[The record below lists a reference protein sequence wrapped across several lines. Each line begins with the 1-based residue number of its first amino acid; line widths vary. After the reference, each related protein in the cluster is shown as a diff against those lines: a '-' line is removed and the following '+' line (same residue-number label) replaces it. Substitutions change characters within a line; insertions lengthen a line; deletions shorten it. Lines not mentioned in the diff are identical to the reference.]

1 MRLFVGNPQRENP
14 VNRNDLGKHSAWL
27 RLFLINVS
35 FWVACGS
42 CAPFLSAYYKRIG
55 LSFTQIGVLLAI
67 GPIFAIFIQPL
78 WAMLSDRTGKRKLL
92 LILLAL
98 CTAGA
103 YLLYYLGTSF
113 AVCLLA
119 VLVVSLFSLA
129 LLPLCDALVI
139 DRANA
144 YGFPF
149 ARIRIGG
156 TLGYAVMVFGAGMFL
171 EKFDGAQFAVASVA
185 YLLFAGAVMLLPQ
198 GSARKEAA
206 PAREEAAPARKEAVP
221 VRKEAAPAWK
231 EAAPARKEA
240 APARKKAVPARESI
254 FDTSEILFVLA
265 LALIESL
272 GLGFC
277 GSFTGSY
284 AVELGFGSSLIGVLS
299 CISALS
305 EVPILLFAGKLMD
318 RFGEIPLLIF
328 SGVMMSLRL
337 CLTGM
342 GLVPAMISAQLLQS
356 VTYMTTYICCTQYIS
371 KHVRA
376 GKMSQGQSA
385 LAIVQSGLAAVASN
399 LFGGMLVDAVGTRQ
413 AFFAVAAGVLVVA
426 LLVGGV
432 YFLRKGTHT
441 SCADFH

>member
-1 MRLFVGNPQRENP
+1 MRLFMGNPLRETP
-14 VNRNDLGKHSAWL
+14 VNRNAQGKRSAWL

-42 CAPFLSAYYKRIG
+42 CAPFISAYYKRIG

-103 YLLYYLGTSF
+103 YLLYYLGASF

-156 TLGYAVMVFGAGMFL
+156 TLGYAAMVFGAGMFL

-198 GSARKEAA
+198 GSARKENAPVRKENAPVRKENAPAWEEGA
-206 PAREEAAPARKEAVP
+206 PARE
-221 VRKEAAPAWK
+221 
-231 EAAPARKEA
+231 
-240 APARKKAVPARESI
+240 KAVPARESI
-254 FDTSEILFVLA
+254 FDTSEIRFVLA

-277 GSFTGSY
+277 GSFMGSY

-305 EVPILLFAGKLMD
+305 EVPILLFAKKLMD

-328 SGVMMSLRL
+328 SGIMMSLRL

-342 GLVPAMISAQLLQS
+342 GMVPAMISAQLLQS

-385 LAIVQSGLAAVASN
+385 LAIVQSGLAAVVSN

-413 AFFAVAAGVLVVA
+413 AFFAVAAGVLAVA
-426 LLVGGV
+426 LLVGGA

-441 SCADFH
+441 SCADLHSN

>member
-1 MRLFVGNPQRENP
+1 MRLFVGNPQCENP
-14 VNRNDLGKHSAWL
+14 VNQNDLGKHSTWL

-103 YLLYYLGTSF
+103 YLLYYLGASF

-171 EKFDGAQFAVASVA
+171 EKFDGAQFAVASAA

-206 PAREEAAPARKEAVP
+206 PARKEAASARKEVAPARK
-221 VRKEAAPAWK
+221 KAAPAK
-231 EAAPARKEA
+231 R
-240 APARKKAVPARESI
+240 KAVPARESI

-328 SGVMMSLRL
+328 SGIMMSLRL

>member
-1 MRLFVGNPQRENP
+1 MRLFVGNPQRETP

-171 EKFDGAQFAVASVA
+171 EKFDGAQFAVASAA

-198 GSARKEAA
+198 GRVREEAA
-206 PAREEAAPARKEAVP
+206 PAREEAAPAKRKV
-221 VRKEAAPAWK
+221 V
-231 EAAPARKEA
+231 PAREEA

-328 SGVMMSLRL
+328 SGIMMSLRL

>member
-198 GSARKEAA
+198 GSAR
-206 PAREEAAPARKEAVP
+206 EEAV
-221 VRKEAAPAWK
+221 
-231 EAAPARKEA
+231 
-240 APARKKAVPARESI
+240 PARKKAVPARESI

-328 SGVMMSLRL
+328 SGIMMSLRL

-426 LLVGGV
+426 LLVGGA

>member
-1 MRLFVGNPQRENP
+1 MRLFVGNPLRENQ
-14 VNRNDLGKHSAWL
+14 VNRNGLEKHSAWL

-42 CAPFLSAYYKRIG
+42 CAPFISAYYKRIG

-103 YLLYYLGTSF
+103 YLLYYLGANF

-156 TLGYAVMVFGAGMFL
+156 TLGYAAMVFGAGMFL
-171 EKFDGAQFAVASVA
+171 EKFDGAQFAVASVT

-198 GSARKEAA
+198 GG
-206 PAREEAAPARKEAVP
+206 AREEAAPAR
-221 VRKEAAPAWK
+221 R
-231 EAAPARKEA
+231 EA

-277 GSFTGSY
+277 GSFMGSY

-305 EVPILLFAGKLMD
+305 EVPILLFAGKLVD

-337 CLTGM
+337 FLTGM

-426 LLVGGV
+426 LLVGGA

-441 SCADFH
+441 SCADFHQN

>member
-1 MRLFVGNPQRENP
+1 MRLFVGNPLRENQ
-14 VNRNDLGKHSAWL
+14 VNRNGLEKHSAWL

-42 CAPFLSAYYKRIG
+42 CAPFISAYYKRIG

-103 YLLYYLGTSF
+103 YLLYYLGESF

-156 TLGYAVMVFGAGMFL
+156 TLGYAAMVFGAGMFL
-171 EKFDGAQFAVASVA
+171 EKFDRAQFAVASVA
-185 YLLFAGAVMLLPQ
+185 YLLFAGAMILLPQ
-198 GSARKEAA
+198 GG
-206 PAREEAAPARKEAVP
+206 AREEAAPARK
-221 VRKEAAPAWK
+221 
-231 EAAPARKEA
+231 
-240 APARKKAVPARESI
+240 KAVSARESI
-254 FDTSEILFVLA
+254 FDTSEILFVLV

-277 GSFTGSY
+277 GSFMGSY

-305 EVPILLFAGKLMD
+305 EVPILLFAGKLVD

-337 CLTGM
+337 FLTGM

-356 VTYMTTYICCTQYIS
+356 VTYMTSYICCTQYIS

-385 LAIVQSGLAAVASN
+385 LAIVQSGLAAVVSN

-426 LLVGGV
+426 LLVGGA

-441 SCADFH
+441 SCTDFH

>member
-1 MRLFVGNPQRENP
+1 MRLFVGNSLRENQ
-14 VNRNDLGKHSAWL
+14 VNRNGLEKHSAWL

-42 CAPFLSAYYKRIG
+42 CAPFISAYYKRIG

-103 YLLYYLGTSF
+103 YLLYYLGESF

-156 TLGYAVMVFGAGMFL
+156 TLGYAAMVFGAGMFL
-171 EKFDGAQFAVASVA
+171 EKFDGAQFAVASVT
-185 YLLFAGAVMLLPQ
+185 YLFFAGAVMLLPQ
-198 GSARKEAA
+198 GG
-206 PAREEAAPARKEAVP
+206 AREEAAPAR
-221 VRKEAAPAWK
+221 R
-231 EAAPARKEA
+231 EA

-254 FDTSEILFVLA
+254 FDTSEILFVLV

-277 GSFTGSY
+277 GSFMGSY

-305 EVPILLFAGKLMD
+305 EVPILLFAGKLVD

-337 CLTGM
+337 FLTGM

-413 AFFAVAAGVLVVA
+413 AFFAVAAGVLAVA

>member
-1 MRLFVGNPQRENP
+1 MRLFVGNSLRENQ
-14 VNRNDLGKHSAWL
+14 VNRNGLDKHSAWL

-42 CAPFLSAYYKRIG
+42 CAPFISAYYKRIG

-103 YLLYYLGTSF
+103 YLLYYLGESF

-156 TLGYAVMVFGAGMFL
+156 TLGYAAMVFGAGMFL
-171 EKFDGAQFAVASVA
+171 EKFDGAQFAVAAVA

-198 GSARKEAA
+198 GG
-206 PAREEAAPARKEAVP
+206 AREEAAPAREG
-221 VRKEAAPAWK
+221 
-231 EAAPARKEA
+231 
-240 APARKKAVPARESI
+240 AVPARESI

-272 GLGFC
+272 GLGFS
-277 GSFTGSY
+277 GSFMGSY

-305 EVPILLFAGKLMD
+305 EVPILLFAGKLVD

-337 CLTGM
+337 FLTGM

-426 LLVGGV
+426 LLVGGA

>member
-1 MRLFVGNPQRENP
+1 MRLFVGNPLRENQ
-14 VNRNDLGKHSAWL
+14 VNRNGLEKHSAWL

-42 CAPFLSAYYKRIG
+42 CAPFISAYYKRIG

-103 YLLYYLGTSF
+103 YLLYYLGASF

-156 TLGYAVMVFGAGMFL
+156 TLGYAAMVFGAGMFL
-171 EKFDGAQFAVASVA
+171 EKFDGAQFAVAAVA

-198 GSARKEAA
+198 GG
-206 PAREEAAPARKEAVP
+206 AREEAAPAR
-221 VRKEAAPAWK
+221 R
-231 EAAPARKEA
+231 EA

-277 GSFTGSY
+277 GSFMGSY

-305 EVPILLFAGKLMD
+305 EVPILLFAGKLVD

-337 CLTGM
+337 FLTGM

>member
-1 MRLFVGNPQRENP
+1 MRLFVGNPLRENQ
-14 VNRNDLGKHSAWL
+14 VNRNGLEKHSAWL

-42 CAPFLSAYYKRIG
+42 CAPFISAYYKRIG

-103 YLLYYLGTSF
+103 YLLYYLGASF

-156 TLGYAVMVFGAGMFL
+156 TLGYAAMVFGAGMFL
-171 EKFDGAQFAVASVA
+171 EKFDGAQFAVAAVA

-198 GSARKEAA
+198 GG
-206 PAREEAAPARKEAVP
+206 AREEAAPAREGAV
-221 VRKEAAPAWK
+221 
-231 EAAPARKEA
+231 
-240 APARKKAVPARESI
+240 PARKKAVPARESI

-277 GSFTGSY
+277 GSFMGSY

-305 EVPILLFAGKLMD
+305 EVPILLFAGKLVD

-337 CLTGM
+337 FLTGM

>member
-27 RLFLINVS
+27 RLFFINVS

-198 GSARKEAA
+198 GS
-206 PAREEAAPARKEAVP
+206 
-221 VRKEAAPAWK
+221 
-231 EAAPARKEA
+231 ARKEA

>member
-206 PAREEAAPARKEAVP
+206 PAR
-221 VRKEAAPAWK
+221 KEAAPAK
-231 EAAPARKEA
+231 RKAVPAREEAASAKR
-240 APARKKAVPARESI
+240 KAVPARESI

>member
-1 MRLFVGNPQRENP
+1 MRLFVGNPLRENQ
-14 VNRNDLGKHSAWL
+14 VNRNGLEKHSAWL

-42 CAPFLSAYYKRIG
+42 CAPFISAYYKRIG

-103 YLLYYLGTSF
+103 YLLYYLGASF

-156 TLGYAVMVFGAGMFL
+156 TLGYAAMVFGAGMFL
-171 EKFDGAQFAVASVA
+171 EKFDGAQFAVAAVA

-198 GSARKEAA
+198 GG
-206 PAREEAAPARKEAVP
+206 AREEAAPAREG
-221 VRKEAAPAWK
+221 
-231 EAAPARKEA
+231 A

-272 GLGFC
+272 GLGFS
-277 GSFTGSY
+277 GSFMGSY

-305 EVPILLFAGKLMD
+305 EVPILLFAGKLVD

-337 CLTGM
+337 FLTGM

-426 LLVGGV
+426 LLVGGA

>member
-1 MRLFVGNPQRENP
+1 MRLFVGNPLRENP

-27 RLFLINVS
+27 RLFFINVS

-55 LSFTQIGVLLAI
+55 LSFTQIGVFLAI

-206 PAREEAAPARKEAVP
+206 PAR
-221 VRKEAAPAWK
+221 K

-240 APARKKAVPARESI
+240 APARKKAVPARKEAAPARESI

-328 SGVMMSLRL
+328 SGIMMSLRL

>member
-1 MRLFVGNPQRENP
+1 MRLFVGNPLRENP
-14 VNRNDLGKHSAWL
+14 VNRNGLKKHSAWL

-42 CAPFLSAYYKRIG
+42 CAPFISAYYKRIG

-103 YLLYYLGTSF
+103 YLLYYLGASF
-113 AVCLLA
+113 TVCLLA

-156 TLGYAVMVFGAGMFL
+156 TLGYAAMVFGAGMFL

-198 GSARKEAA
+198 GGARKEAA
-206 PAREEAAPARKEAVP
+206 PARREAVP
-221 VRKEAAPAWK
+221 AREK
-231 EAAPARKEA
+231 AAPARKEA
-240 APARKKAVPARESI
+240 ASAKRKAVPAREEAATARRKAVSARESI

>member
-1 MRLFVGNPQRENP
+1 MRLFVGNPLRENQ
-14 VNRNDLGKHSAWL
+14 VNRNGLEKHSAWL

-42 CAPFLSAYYKRIG
+42 CAPFISAYYKRIG

-103 YLLYYLGTSF
+103 YLLYYLGASF

-156 TLGYAVMVFGAGMFL
+156 TLGYAAMVFGAGMFL
-171 EKFDGAQFAVASVA
+171 EKFDGAQFAVASVT

-198 GSARKEAA
+198 GG
-206 PAREEAAPARKEAVP
+206 AREEAAPAR
-221 VRKEAAPAWK
+221 R
-231 EAAPARKEA
+231 EAAPART
-240 APARKKAVPARESI
+240 KAVPARESI

-277 GSFTGSY
+277 GSFMGSY

-305 EVPILLFAGKLMD
+305 EVPILLFAGKLVD

-337 CLTGM
+337 FLTGM

>member
-1 MRLFVGNPQRENP
+1 MRLFVGNSMRENQ
-14 VNRNDLGKHSAWL
+14 VNRNGLEKHSAWL

-42 CAPFLSAYYKRIG
+42 CAPFISAYYKRIG

-103 YLLYYLGTSF
+103 YLLYYLGASF

-156 TLGYAVMVFGAGMFL
+156 TLGYAAMVFGAGMFL
-171 EKFDGAQFAVASVA
+171 EKFDGAQFAVAAVA
-185 YLLFAGAVMLLPQ
+185 YLLFASAVMLLPQ
-198 GSARKEAA
+198 GG
-206 PAREEAAPARKEAVP
+206 AREEAAPAR
-221 VRKEAAPAWK
+221 R
-231 EAAPARKEA
+231 EA

-272 GLGFC
+272 GLGFS
-277 GSFTGSY
+277 GSFMGSY

-305 EVPILLFAGKLMD
+305 EVPILLFAGKLVD

-337 CLTGM
+337 FLTGM

-426 LLVGGV
+426 LLVGGA

>member
-1 MRLFVGNPQRENP
+1 MRLFVGNPLRENR
-14 VNRNDLGKHSAWL
+14 VNRNGLEKHSAWL
-27 RLFLINVS
+27 RLFFINVS

-198 GSARKEAA
+198 GR
-206 PAREEAAPARKEAVP
+206 
-221 VRKEAAPAWK
+221 VRK

-328 SGVMMSLRL
+328 SGIMMSLRL

>member
-1 MRLFVGNPQRENP
+1 MRLFVGNPQCENP
-14 VNRNDLGKHSAWL
+14 VNQNDLGKHSTWL

-103 YLLYYLGTSF
+103 YLLYYLGASF

-171 EKFDGAQFAVASVA
+171 EKFDGAQFAVASAA

-206 PAREEAAPARKEAVP
+206 PARKEAASARKEVAPARK
-221 VRKEAAPAWK
+221 KAAPAK
-231 EAAPARKEA
+231 R
-240 APARKKAVPARESI
+240 KAVPARESI

>member
-1 MRLFVGNPQRENP
+1 MRLFVGNPLREPP
-14 VNRNDLGKHSAWL
+14 VNRNGQGKRSAWL

-42 CAPFLSAYYKRIG
+42 CAPFISAYYKRIG

-119 VLVVSLFSLA
+119 VLAVSLFSLA

-171 EKFDGAQFAVASVA
+171 EKFDGAQFAVASAA

-206 PAREEAAPARKEAVP
+206 PARKEAAPARKEA
-221 VRKEAAPAWK
+221 AS
-231 EAAPARKEA
+231 ARKEA

-426 LLVGGV
+426 LLVGGA

>member
-1 MRLFVGNPQRENP
+1 MRLFVGNPLRENP

-27 RLFLINVS
+27 RLFFINVS

-198 GSARKEAA
+198 GSAR
-206 PAREEAAPARKEAVP
+206 
-221 VRKEAAPAWK
+221 K

>member
-1 MRLFVGNPQRENP
+1 MRLFVENPLRENP
-14 VNRNDLGKHSAWL
+14 VNRNGQANRSAWL

-42 CAPFLSAYYKRIG
+42 CAPFISAYYKRIG

-103 YLLYYLGTSF
+103 YLLYYLGASF

-156 TLGYAVMVFGAGMFL
+156 TLGYAAMVFGAGMFL

-198 GSARKEAA
+198 GSARKENAPVRKENA
-206 PAREEAAPARKEAVP
+206 PARE
-221 VRKEAAPAWK
+221 
-231 EAAPARKEA
+231 
-240 APARKKAVPARESI
+240 KAVPARESI
-254 FDTSEILFVLA
+254 FDTSEIRFVLA

-277 GSFTGSY
+277 GSFMGSY

-305 EVPILLFAGKLMD
+305 EVPILLFAKKLMD

-413 AFFAVAAGVLVVA
+413 AFFAVAAGVLVVS

>member
-1 MRLFVGNPQRENP
+1 MRLFVGNPLRENQ
-14 VNRNDLGKHSAWL
+14 VNRNGLEKRSAWL

-42 CAPFLSAYYKRIG
+42 CAPFISAYYKRIG

-103 YLLYYLGTSF
+103 YLLYYLGASF

-156 TLGYAVMVFGAGMFL
+156 TLGYAAMVFGAGMFL
-171 EKFDGAQFAVASVA
+171 EKFDGAQFAVASVT

-206 PAREEAAPARKEAVP
+206 PARR
-221 VRKEAAPAWK
+221 
-231 EAAPARKEA
+231 EA

-277 GSFTGSY
+277 GSFMGSY

-305 EVPILLFAGKLMD
+305 EVPILLFAGKLVD

-337 CLTGM
+337 FLTGM

-399 LFGGMLVDAVGTRQ
+399 LFGGMLVDAMGTRQ

-441 SCADFH
+441 SCADFHQN

>member
-1 MRLFVGNPQRENP
+1 MRLFVGNPLREPP
-14 VNRNDLGKHSAWL
+14 VNRNGLGKRSAWL

-42 CAPFLSAYYKRIG
+42 CAPFISAYYKRIG

-103 YLLYYLGTSF
+103 YLLYYLGANF

-156 TLGYAVMVFGAGMFL
+156 TLGYAAMVFGAGMFL
-171 EKFDGAQFAVASVA
+171 EKFDGAQFAVASVT

-198 GSARKEAA
+198 GG
-206 PAREEAAPARKEAVP
+206 AREEAAPAR
-221 VRKEAAPAWK
+221 R
-231 EAAPARKEA
+231 EA

-277 GSFTGSY
+277 GSFMGSY

-305 EVPILLFAGKLMD
+305 EVPILLFAGKLVD

-337 CLTGM
+337 FLTGM

-426 LLVGGV
+426 LLVGCA

-441 SCADFH
+441 SCADFHQN

>member
-1 MRLFVGNPQRENP
+1 MRLFVGNPLRENP
-14 VNRNDLGKHSAWL
+14 VNRNGQGKHSAWL

-42 CAPFLSAYYKRIG
+42 CAPFISAYYKRIG

-103 YLLYYLGTSF
+103 YLLYYLGASF
-113 AVCLLA
+113 TVCLLA

-156 TLGYAVMVFGAGMFL
+156 TLGYAAMVFGAGMFL

-198 GSARKEAA
+198 GSARKESA
-206 PAREEAAPARKEAVP
+206 PVRKENAPARKENAP
-221 VRKEAAPAWK
+221 VRKEN
-231 EAAPARKEA
+231 APARE
-240 APARKKAVPARESI
+240 KAVPARESI
-254 FDTSEILFVLA
+254 FDTSEIRFVLA

-277 GSFTGSY
+277 GSFMGSY

-305 EVPILLFAGKLMD
+305 EVPILLFAKRLMD

-385 LAIVQSGLAAVASN
+385 LAIVQSGLAAVTSN

-413 AFFAVAAGVLVVA
+413 AFLAVAAGVLAAA
-426 LLVGGV
+426 LLVGGA

-441 SCADFH
+441 SCADFHSN

>member
-1 MRLFVGNPQRENP
+1 MRLFVGNPLREPP
-14 VNRNDLGKHSAWL
+14 VNRNGQGKRSAWL

-103 YLLYYLGTSF
+103 YLLYYLGASF

-198 GSARKEAA
+198 GR
-206 PAREEAAPARKEAVP
+206 
-221 VRKEAAPAWK
+221 VRK

-240 APARKKAVPARESI
+240 APARKEAVPARESI

-328 SGVMMSLRL
+328 SGIMMSLRL

>member
-1 MRLFVGNPQRENP
+1 MAETIGQ
-14 VNRNDLGKHSAWL
+14 GKRSAWL
-27 RLFLINVS
+27 RLFLINVGC
-35 FWVACGS
+35 WVATGS
-42 CAPFLSAYYKRIG
+42 CTPFISAYYKRIG
-55 LSFTQIGVLLAI
+55 LSFTQIGVLLTI

-78 WAMLSDRTGKRKLL
+78 WAMLSDRTGKRKPL

-103 YLLYYLGTSF
+103 YLLYYLGASF

-156 TLGYAVMVFGAGMFL
+156 TLGYAAMVFGVGMFL
-171 EKFDGAQFAVASVA
+171 EKFSWAQFAVASGA
-185 YLLFAGAVMLLPQ
+185 YLLFAGAVVLLPQ
-198 GSARKEAA
+198 GSAQR
-206 PAREEAAPARKEAVP
+206 P
-221 VRKEAAPAWK
+221 VRKETAPAQGSK
-231 EAAPARKEA
+231 GGMG
-240 APARKKAVPARESI
+240 SI
-254 FDTSEILFVLA
+254 FDTPEILFVLA

-277 GSFTGSY
+277 GSFMGSY

-299 CISALS
+299 CVSALS
-305 EVPILLFAGKLMD
+305 EVPILLFAKKLID

-356 VTYMTTYICCTQYIS
+356 VTYMITYICCTQYIS

-385 LAIVQSGLAAVASN
+385 LAIVQSGLAAVTSN
-399 LFGGMLVDAVGTRQ
+399 LFGGMLVDAIGTRQ
-413 AFFAVAAGVLVVA
+413 AFFAVAAGVLAIA

-432 YFLRKGTHT
+432 YFLRRGRR
-441 SCADFH
+441 AA

>member
-1 MRLFVGNPQRENP
+1 MRLFVGNPLRENQ
-14 VNRNDLGKHSAWL
+14 VNRNGLEKHSAWL

-42 CAPFLSAYYKRIG
+42 CAPFISAYYKRIG

-103 YLLYYLGTSF
+103 YLLYYLGESF

-156 TLGYAVMVFGAGMFL
+156 TLGYAAMVFGAGMFL
-171 EKFDGAQFAVASVA
+171 EKFDGAQFAVAAVA

-198 GSARKEAA
+198 GG
-206 PAREEAAPARKEAVP
+206 AREEAAPAR
-221 VRKEAAPAWK
+221 R
-231 EAAPARKEA
+231 EA

-277 GSFTGSY
+277 GSFMGSY

-305 EVPILLFAGKLMD
+305 EVPILLFAGKLVD

-337 CLTGM
+337 FLTGM

>member
-1 MRLFVGNPQRENP
+1 MRLFVGNPLREDP
-14 VNRNDLGKHSAWL
+14 VNRNNLGKHSAWL

-35 FWVACGS
+35 FWVTCGS

-198 GSARKEAA
+198 GRVRKEAASARKEVALAQEEAA
-206 PAREEAAPARKEAVP
+206 PAREEAASAREETAT
-221 VRKEAAPAWK
+221 
-231 EAAPARKEA
+231 AR
-240 APARKKAVPARESI
+240 RKAVPARESI

>member
-1 MRLFVGNPQRENP
+1 MRLFVGNPLRENQ
-14 VNRNDLGKHSAWL
+14 VNWNGLEKHSAWL

-42 CAPFLSAYYKRIG
+42 CAPFISAYYKRIG

-103 YLLYYLGTSF
+103 YLLYYLGASF

-156 TLGYAVMVFGAGMFL
+156 TLGYAAMVFGAGMFL
-171 EKFDGAQFAVASVA
+171 EKFDGAQFAVAAVA

-198 GSARKEAA
+198 GG
-206 PAREEAAPARKEAVP
+206 AREEAAPAREGAL
-221 VRKEAAPAWK
+221 
-231 EAAPARKEA
+231 
-240 APARKKAVPARESI
+240 PARKKAVPARESI

-272 GLGFC
+272 GLGFS
-277 GSFTGSY
+277 GSFMGSY

-305 EVPILLFAGKLMD
+305 EVPILLFAGKLVD

-337 CLTGM
+337 FLTGM

-426 LLVGGV
+426 LLVGGA

>member
-1 MRLFVGNPQRENP
+1 MRLFVGNPLRENQ
-14 VNRNDLGKHSAWL
+14 VNRNGLEKHSAWL

-42 CAPFLSAYYKRIG
+42 CAPFISAYYKRIG

-103 YLLYYLGTSF
+103 YLLYYLGASF

-156 TLGYAVMVFGAGMFL
+156 TLGYAAMVFGAGMFL

-198 GSARKEAA
+198 GG
-206 PAREEAAPARKEAVP
+206 AREEAAPARG
-221 VRKEAAPAWK
+221 
-231 EAAPARKEA
+231 EAAPARKE
-240 APARKKAVPARESI
+240 AVPARESI

-277 GSFTGSY
+277 GSFMGSY

-305 EVPILLFAGKLMD
+305 EVPILLFAGKLVD

-337 CLTGM
+337 FLTGM

-426 LLVGGV
+426 LLVGGA
-432 YFLRKGTHT
+432 YFLRKGTP
-441 SCADFH
+441 SA

>member
-1 MRLFVGNPQRENP
+1 MRLFVGNPLREPP
-14 VNRNDLGKHSAWL
+14 VNRNGQGKHSVWL

-42 CAPFLSAYYKRIG
+42 CAPFISAYYKRIG

-103 YLLYYLGTSF
+103 YLLYYLGASF

-156 TLGYAVMVFGAGMFL
+156 TLGYAAMVFGAGMFL
-171 EKFDGAQFAVASVA
+171 EKFDGAQFAVASVT

-198 GSARKEAA
+198 GG
-206 PAREEAAPARKEAVP
+206 AREEAAPAR
-221 VRKEAAPAWK
+221 R
-231 EAAPARKEA
+231 EAAPARREA
-240 APARKKAVPARESI
+240 APARESI

-272 GLGFC
+272 GLGFS
-277 GSFTGSY
+277 GSFMGSY

-305 EVPILLFAGKLMD
+305 EVPILLFAGKLVD

-337 CLTGM
+337 FLTGM

-426 LLVGGV
+426 LLVGGA

>member
-92 LILLAL
+92 LILIAL

-113 AVCLLA
+113 AVCLLS

-206 PAREEAAPARKEAVP
+206 PAR
-221 VRKEAAPAWK
+221 KEAAPAK
-231 EAAPARKEA
+231 R
-240 APARKKAVPARESI
+240 KAVPARESI

-328 SGVMMSLRL
+328 SGIMMSLRL

>member
-1 MRLFVGNPQRENP
+1 MRLFVGNPLREPP
-14 VNRNDLGKHSAWL
+14 VNRNGLGKRSAWL

-42 CAPFLSAYYKRIG
+42 CAPFISAYYKRIG

-103 YLLYYLGTSF
+103 YLLYYLGASF

-156 TLGYAVMVFGAGMFL
+156 TLGYAAMVFGAGMFL
-171 EKFDGAQFAVASVA
+171 EKFDGAQFAVASVT

-198 GSARKEAA
+198 GGAREEAAPARREAVPARREAA
-206 PAREEAAPARKEAVP
+206 PAREEAAL
-221 VRKEAAPAWK
+221 
-231 EAAPARKEA
+231 
-240 APARKKAVPARESI
+240 ARKKAVPARESI

-277 GSFTGSY
+277 GSFMGSY

-305 EVPILLFAGKLMD
+305 EVPILLFAGKLVD

-426 LLVGGV
+426 LLVGGA
-432 YFLRKGTHT
+432 YFLHKGTSSALT
-441 SCADFH
+441 

>member
-1 MRLFVGNPQRENP
+1 MRLFVGNPLREPP
-14 VNRNDLGKHSAWL
+14 VNRNGQGKCSAWL

-42 CAPFLSAYYKRIG
+42 CAPFISAYYKRIG

-103 YLLYYLGTSF
+103 YLLYYLGASF

-156 TLGYAVMVFGAGMFL
+156 TLGYAAMVFGAGMFL
-171 EKFDGAQFAVASVA
+171 EKFDGAQFAVASVT

-198 GSARKEAA
+198 GGAREDAAPARRDAA
-206 PAREEAAPARKEAVP
+206 PAREEAAPARE
-221 VRKEAAPAWK
+221 EAAL
-231 EAAPARKEA
+231 AR
-240 APARKKAVPARESI
+240 RKTVPARESI

-305 EVPILLFAGKLMD
+305 EVPILLFAGKLVD

-342 GLVPAMISAQLLQS
+342 GMVPAMISAQLLQS

-426 LLVGGV
+426 LLVGGA

-441 SCADFH
+441 SCADFR

>member
-103 YLLYYLGTSF
+103 YLLYYLGASF

-156 TLGYAVMVFGAGMFL
+156 TLGYAAMVFGAGMFL

-206 PAREEAAPARKEAVP
+206 PARKEAAPARKEA
-221 VRKEAAPAWK
+221 APAW
-231 EAAPARKEA
+231 KEA

-328 SGVMMSLRL
+328 SGIMMSLRL

-426 LLVGGV
+426 LLVGGA

>member
-1 MRLFVGNPQRENP
+1 MRLFVGNPLRENQ
-14 VNRNDLGKHSAWL
+14 VNRNGLEKHSAWL

-42 CAPFLSAYYKRIG
+42 CAPFISAYYKRIG

-103 YLLYYLGTSF
+103 YLLYYLGASF

-156 TLGYAVMVFGAGMFL
+156 TLGYAAMVFGAGMFL
-171 EKFDGAQFAVASVA
+171 EKFDGAQFAVAAVA

-198 GSARKEAA
+198 GGARKEAA
-206 PAREEAAPARKEAVP
+206 PARREAAQ
-221 VRKEAAPAWK
+221 
-231 EAAPARKEA
+231 
-240 APARKKAVPARESI
+240 ARKKAVPARESI

-272 GLGFC
+272 GLGFS
-277 GSFTGSY
+277 GSFMGSY

-305 EVPILLFAGKLMD
+305 EVPILLFAGKLVD

-337 CLTGM
+337 FLTGM

>member
-1 MRLFVGNPQRENP
+1 MRLFVGNPLRENQ
-14 VNRNDLGKHSAWL
+14 VNRNGLEKRSAWL

-42 CAPFLSAYYKRIG
+42 CAPFISAYYKRIG

-78 WAMLSDRTGKRKLL
+78 WAMLSDHTGKRKLL

-103 YLLYYLGTSF
+103 YLLYYLGASF

-156 TLGYAVMVFGAGMFL
+156 TLGYAAMVFGAGMFL
-171 EKFDGAQFAVASVA
+171 EKFDGAQFAVASVT

-198 GSARKEAA
+198 GG
-206 PAREEAAPARKEAVP
+206 AREEAAPARREATMA
-221 VRKEAAPAWK
+221 REEAA
-231 EAAPARKEA
+231 
-240 APARKKAVPARESI
+240 PARESI

-277 GSFTGSY
+277 GSFMGSY

-305 EVPILLFAGKLMD
+305 EVPILLFAGKLVD

-337 CLTGM
+337 FLTGM

-426 LLVGGV
+426 LLVGGA
-432 YFLRKGTHT
+432 YFLHKGTPSALT
-441 SCADFH
+441 